1 MGIANHPSG
10 PRVRAERNILR
21 QTPRQVLRYLPNGK
35 INPSEGIRWIHKH
48 SDIWRIIGSF
58 QEQQA

>member
-1 MGIANHPSG
+1 MGIADHPSG
-10 PRVRAERNILR
+10 LRVLAERNIFR
-21 QTPRQVLRYLPNGK
+21 QTPRQVLRYLPDGK
-35 INPSEGIRWIHKH
+35 INASEGIRWIHKH